1 MNFNSFPLILLLTPL
16 FPLLLTLPLPLPLPP
31 SHYIKL
37 GHARQRTRFG
47 GFFFQSSF
55 PARSRVQR
63 RRPTYTA
70 ILALRHIC
78 CRRDS
83 AALHRPVAP
92 CPTYR
97 PQCVRSGPSRPIL
110 PWPAIFSRVVT
121 FLFHVLVHLYL
132 CPAQFAPVPPTNIES
147 CKSCGRTWQS
157 TRGKGKDA
165 RERGKEALQRARL
178 GGTLPRKWLWLA

>member
-1 MNFNSFPLILLLTPL
+1 MYDLYFLSPAPPSQKVHFYPTPL
-16 FPLLLTLPLPLPLPP
+16 FPLLLPLLLPPPFMSFLRYLFLPPPP

-92 CPTYR
+92 CPTF
-97 PQCVRSGPSRPIL
+97 RSQRVWSGLSRPIPPWLARCNGVLARCNASFPRSRASL
-110 PWPAIFSRVVT
+110 P
-121 FLFHVLVHLYL
+121 
-132 CPAQFAPVPPTNIES
+132 
-147 CKSCGRTWQS
+147 
-157 TRGKGKDA
+157 
-165 RERGKEALQRARL
+165 
-178 GGTLPRKWLWLA
+178 LPRTVCPCPPY